1 MPVTSRTPVRPP
13 PARARTLC
21 PPLPDP
27 LGRCANP
34 AARGAPPPG
43 GPSQGERTP
52 TSLDH
57 MGCGGRVDRGRG
69 RRGELAA
76 APHWG
81 RGEDA
86 PHPSSSASPF
96 KFPGP
101 GRQDP
106 GWQQPPARLCALF
119 PATAQKFRSRT
130 SGSNPNPGAPRAAAE
145 TPQDRGA
152 SGLRRLSRTNTSHK
166 FYFPFALEV
175 LSGSRSAPARLA
187 RLPAL
192 TRQRYE
198 SLPGKGYFGTLRKL
212 SRFQWIRIQWNTLNP
227 KTVPNPLW
235 VFEKWTIRKIP
246 TSTKPPF
253 TETALFMPPQ
263 TTEPRR
269 RLGHFCLWSFENI
282 CTRMMKPSVTGA
294 RKSRRF

>member
-43 GPSQGERTP
+43 GPSRGERTP

-145 TPQDRGA
+145 TPQDLGA

-175 LSGSRSAPARLA
+175 LSGSRSAPAR
-187 RLPAL
+187 
-192 TRQRYE
+192 TRQR
-198 SLPGKGYFGTLRKL
+198 
-212 SRFQWIRIQWNTLNP
+212 IRIQWNTLNP

-246 TSTKPPF
+246 TSTKPGKPAF
-253 TETALFMPPQ
+253 TPSRCTSSLLERPTWRRIAASCQQPELTCQDCET
-263 TTEPRR
+263 
-269 RLGHFCLWSFENI
+269 S
-282 CTRMMKPSVTGA
+282 
-294 RKSRRF
+294 